1 MRPRHALALAAS
13 GLATGAVLT
22 RAAQPRPA
30 VHDVTGR
37 VVLVTGANS
46 GIGLETC
53 VALAR
58 GGARVLATAR
68 APERG
73 LAAVEQIRARAGSRE
88 VELVEL
94 DLASLDSVRACAADV
109 GARVDRLDVLV
120 HNAGGVVG
128 VRQETADGFEMT
140 LGVNHLGPFLLTH
153 GLAPLLAATTG
164 ARVVTVSSLAHRRG
178 VLDLDDLMYERRPY
192 FSMAAYAA
200 SKLANVLFARELA
213 RRLAPVGVTSNALHP
228 GTVRSNFARDG
239 EGHWLLGLGVRI
251 AAPLFVDAERGAST
265 SVHLAAS
272 PAVADLTG
280 RYLSRRRVVR
290 PSPAARDDALAQA
303 FWRRSAE
310 LVGVDPEWTDAVT
323 RGD

>member
-1 MRPRHALALAAS
+1 MRPRHLLPLTAAALGAGAA
-13 GLATGAVLT
+13 LT

-30 VHDVTGR
+30 THDMAGR

-68 APERG
+68 DPERG
-73 LAAVEQIRARAGSRE
+73 RAAVEQIRARAGAGS
-88 VELVEL
+88 VELVRL
-94 DLASLDSVRACAADV
+94 DLASLASVRACAADV
-109 GARVDRLDVLV
+109 HARADRLDVLV

-128 VRQETADGFEMT
+128 SRQETVDGFEMT
-140 LGVNHLGPFLLTH
+140 LGVNHLGPFLLTRE
-153 GLAPLLAATTG
+153 LAPLLVATPG

-178 VLDLDDLMYERRPY
+178 RLDLDDLMFERRPY
-192 FSMAAYAA
+192 SSMAAYAA
-200 SKLANVLFARELA
+200 SKLANVLFTRELA
-213 RRLAPVGVTSNALHP
+213 RRLASAGVTANALHP

-239 EGHWLLGLGVRI
+239 EGHWLLGLGVRV

-272 PAVADLTG
+272 PDVAGLTG
-280 RYLSRRRVVR
+280 QYLSRRRVVR
-290 PSPAARDDALAQA
+290 PARAARDDRLADAL
-303 FWRRSAE
+303 WRRSAE
-310 LVGVDPEWTDAVT
+310 LVGIDPAWTDGVT
-323 RGD
+323 RGG

>member
-1 MRPRHALALAAS
+1 MRPRHVLALTAS
-13 GLATGAVLT
+13 GLGAGAVLT

-30 VHDVTGR
+30 THDMAGR
-37 VVLVTGANS
+37 TVLVTGANS

-68 APERG
+68 DPERG
-73 LAAVEQIRARAGSRE
+73 RAAVEQIRTRAGAGA
-88 VELVEL
+88 VELVGL
-94 DLASLDSVRACAADV
+94 DLASLASVRACAADV
-109 GARVDRLDVLV
+109 RARADRLDVLV

-128 VRQETADGFEMT
+128 ARRETTDGFEMT

-153 GLAPLLAATTG
+153 ELAPLLAATPG

-178 VLDLDDLMYERRPY
+178 ELDLDDLMFERRPY
-192 FSMAAYAA
+192 ASMAAYAA

-213 RRLAPVGVTSNALHP
+213 RRLAPAGVVSNALHP

-239 EGHWLLGLGVRI
+239 EGHWLLRLGVRI

-272 PAVADLTG
+272 PAVAGLTG
-280 RYLSRRRVVR
+280 QYLSRRRVVR
-290 PSPAARDDALAQA
+290 PAPAARDDALARA
-303 FWRRSAE
+303 LWRRSAE
-310 LVGVDPEWTDAVT
+310 LVGVAPGWAAGVT
-323 RGD
+323 RGG